1 MMSVMDPDKKNG
13 IILII
18 VGLLIPLV
26 TLPFVSGFS
35 KDKGFFENF
44 YNVGIEITKASKE
57 NVPSEP
63 AVRKDEATGKARI
76 TWSYFIP
83 TRIQFRFILVFTVIL
98 VFMGI
103 IRIDRARR
111 RKSDL

>member
-1 MMSVMDPDKKNG
+1 MDPEKRIG
-13 IILII
+13 IILIVI
-18 VGLLIPLV
+18 GLIIPLIA
-26 TLPFVSGFS
+26 LPFVSGFS
-35 KDKGFFENF
+35 KEKGFSENF

-57 NVPSEP
+57 NVPREP
-63 AVRKDEATGKARI
+63 ALKKDEATGKARI

-83 TRIQFRFILVFTVIL
+83 TRIQFRFILVFTVVL

-111 RKSDL
+111 RKKDE